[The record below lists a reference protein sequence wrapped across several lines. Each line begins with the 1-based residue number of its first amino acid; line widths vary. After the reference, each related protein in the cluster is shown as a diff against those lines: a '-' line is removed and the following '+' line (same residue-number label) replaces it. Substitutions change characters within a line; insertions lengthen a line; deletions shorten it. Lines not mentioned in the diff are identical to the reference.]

1 MLKVCRFDLMGGER
15 RLSFGTICTKV
26 ASKSGEFYKK
36 KLDFAR
42 GFAGFLGCPMLNSDP
57 LKPGKMSQ
65 KSVLLISFFETGTGI

>member
-1 MLKVCRFDLMGGER
+1 MGSER
-15 RLSFGTICTKV
+15 RLSSGTICIKLRNP
-26 ASKSGEFYKK
+26 ASSTKK

-65 KSVLLISFFETGTGI
+65 KSVLLISFFETGTCI